1 MPTPVHTIY
10 VLKVVSNLR
19 CHIDTKEETTPTRRV
34 FTKFTKV
41 SPDPCHLTIQ
51 KVWSRP
57 LFNPFYNN
65 EIIYVNK
72 K

>member
-10 VLKVVSNLR
+10 VLKVVSDLR

-51 KVWSRP
+51 KFGP
-57 LFNPFYNN
+57 GLCLTLFT
-65 EIIYVNK
+65 ITK
-72 K
+72 